1 MYTHPLI
8 MHERELNQHHQDI
21 YLSYFHVQ
29 MVQVDFKKELKMS
42 LNWVKPFC
50 IYLVLQLLYK

>member
-42 LNWVKPFC
+42 LN
-50 IYLVLQLLYK
+50 

>member
-8 MHERELNQHHQDI
+8 MHESELIQHNPDI

-29 MVQVDFKKELKMS
+29 MVQVDFKKEL
-42 LNWVKPFC
+42 
-50 IYLVLQLLYK
+50 